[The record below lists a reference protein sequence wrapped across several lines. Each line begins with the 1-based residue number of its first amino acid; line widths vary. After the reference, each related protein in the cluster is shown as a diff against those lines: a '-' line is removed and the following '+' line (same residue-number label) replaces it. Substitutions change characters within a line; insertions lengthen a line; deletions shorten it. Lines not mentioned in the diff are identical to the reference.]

1 MNNVPVQDLR
11 RVAEALLQLHGRPVV
26 DASMRSDLRQ
36 VKIELADGLIIV
48 VAAEVDEDGRPKLE
62 VDVVRQLDDP
72 TQQLEVR
79 FDPPRRPSGSF

>member
-1 MNNVPVQDLR
+1 MTNIPLKDLR

-36 VKIELADGLIIV
+36 VKIELADGLVVV

-62 VDVVRQLDDP
+62 VDVVRRLDD
-72 TQQLEVR
+72 TSGQLEVR
-79 FDPPRRPSGSF
+79 FDRA